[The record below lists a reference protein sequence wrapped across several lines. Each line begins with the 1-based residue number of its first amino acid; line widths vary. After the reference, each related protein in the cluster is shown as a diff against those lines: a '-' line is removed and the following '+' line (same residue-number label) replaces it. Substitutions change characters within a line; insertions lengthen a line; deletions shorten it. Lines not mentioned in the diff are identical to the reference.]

1 MKLLIADQT
10 SVATLRSTG
19 RLLLH
24 FYLRTQDKALA
35 NKIPLMR
42 RKSPLTAIET
52 NQPSFNAVVGI
63 DTIGLQ

>member
-19 RLLLH
+19 MLLLH
-24 FYLRTQDKALA
+24 FYLRTQDKALT

-52 NQPSFNAVVGI
+52 NPQSFNAIVGI
-63 DTIGLQ
+63 DTRGLR